1 MSHSLS
7 LITTFLLLLS
17 AALGGGAIAVRL
29 KLPSIVGYIAGG
41 ILVGNIFSRGFDHQL
56 ISMIAEAGVTLL
68 LFTLGVEFSF
78 HRLKRILHAISWP
91 AIAQMV
97 ITLLV
102 VLLSLIALKISFIPA
117 LFLSSAAALSSTA
130 IVVKLL
136 SERGELDSIPGEL
149 ATGWLVIQIG
159 RAHV

>member
-1 MSHSLS
+1 MSHSFS
-7 LITTFLLLLS
+7 LITTFLLLLA

-41 ILVGNIFSRGFDHQL
+41 ILVGNTLSKGFDHQL
-56 ISMIAEAGVTLL
+56 IALIAEAGVTLL

-78 HRLKRILHAISWP
+78 HRLKRTLHAISWP

-97 ITLLV
+97 ITFLV
-102 VLLSLIALKISFIPA
+102 VLLCLVALKISFIPA
-117 LFLSSAAALSSTA
+117 LFLSSAASLSSTA

-136 SERGELDSIPGEL
+136 SERG
-149 ATGWLVIQIG
+149 
-159 RAHV
+159 